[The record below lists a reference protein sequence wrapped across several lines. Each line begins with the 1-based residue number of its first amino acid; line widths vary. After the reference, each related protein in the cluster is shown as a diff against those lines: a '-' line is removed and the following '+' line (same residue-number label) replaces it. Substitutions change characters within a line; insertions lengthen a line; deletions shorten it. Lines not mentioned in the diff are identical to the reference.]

1 MDAKIDMLHRSGM
14 IGKTP
19 GKAELSLRKSGES
32 DARVWGPEEV
42 SRMVLLPPS
51 LSSPKATVLCSCQKK
66 MVHRKMITSIA

>member
-19 GKAELSLRKSGES
+19 GKAELSLRKSGEG

-42 SRMVLLPPS
+42 SRMVLIPLS
-51 LSSPKATVLCSCQKK
+51 LSKATVLSCAAGR
-66 MVHRKMITSIA
+66 RKWFIGR